1 MQTPDYEVLIAGS
14 GVVGS
19 TLACALLSAGL
30 RVGLIETRPAEII
43 HPKILDLRVFALT
56 RASERIFRNLGVWDD
71 MEEIRVSPF
80 RAMEVW
86 DNTGQGQIFF
96 DSKSITEPTLGY
108 IVEQNVILAALNQ
121 RLATFAATE
130 DLVRFQPDAVT
141 GFSVDDQVITV
152 KLVTGMR
159 LTARLLVAAEGA
171 NSPIRTLAG
180 IPYHLFD
187 YAQQG
192 LVANVH
198 TTKPHDCVARQR
210 FLEKQGILAFLPLK
224 EPHQT
229 SIVWSCPTPQ
239 AQALMNLTLTQFQQ
253 TLTEAFDHRLGQVE
267 MYSERAM
274 FPLARRHAERY
285 VQARLALV
293 GDAAHTIHPLAGQGV
308 NLGLLDVACL
318 AEVLLTARQAQR
330 DVGDYAVLRRYERW
344 RRSDNALVQSAMDG
358 FKIVFAQTASPVRWL
373 RNVGLNLT
381 HHSPFIKN
389 LIMQQAMGLKGDLPE
404 LARYMV

>member
-1 MQTPDYEVLIAGS
+1 MQTPDYDVLIAGS

-30 RVGLIETRPAEII
+30 RVGLIETRPVETINT
-43 HPKILDLRVFALT
+43 KILDLRVFALT

-71 MEEIRVSPF
+71 MAEVRVSPF

-86 DNTGQGQIFF
+86 DGTGKGRIFF
-96 DSKSITEPTLGY
+96 DSADIAEPTLGY

-121 RLATFAATE
+121 RLATFATT
-130 DLVRFQPDAVT
+130 DRLVRFQPDAVT
-141 GFSVDDQVITV
+141 HFSTDDQRITV
-152 KLVTGMR
+152 QLVTGTQ

-180 IPYHLFD
+180 IPCHLLD

-192 LVANVH
+192 IVANIYTEKSH
-198 TTKPHDCVARQR
+198 ECVARQR

-224 EPHQT
+224 ETHQT

-239 AQALMNLTLTQFQQ
+239 AQALMNLTLSEFQQ
-253 TLTEAFDHRLGQVE
+253 TLTEAFDSRLGKVE
-267 MYSERAM
+267 MHSERAM
-274 FPLARRHAERY
+274 FPLVRRHAERY
-285 VQARLALV
+285 VQPRLALV

-318 AEVLLTARQAQR
+318 AEVVLTARQKQL
-330 DVGDYAVLRRYERW
+330 DWGDYHCLRRYERW
-344 RRSDNALVQSAMDG
+344 RRGDNVLMQNAMDG
-358 FKIVFAQTASPVRWL
+358 FKMLFAETLPPVRWL
-373 RNVGLNLT
+373 RNMGLNLT
-381 HHSPFIKN
+381 HHSTPIKN
-389 LIMQQAMGLKGDLPE
+389 VMMQHAMGLTGDLPE
-404 LARYMV
+404 LARHG